1 LQSGK
6 SEEESLGYVH
16 SEKTYVAK
24 QQNRTAQRLETN
36 KDERERERE
45 RERELEKK
53 RGPKT
58 GGKLEAKG
66 RNTNY
71 YLRQQTGEEAGTDAD
86 S

>member
-1 LQSGK
+1 VQTTKQNG
-6 SEEESLGYVH
+6 
-16 SEKTYVAK
+16 AK
-24 QQNRTAQRLETN
+24 ARDKQR
-36 KDERERERE
+36 RERERE
-45 RERELEKK
+45 REREKK

-58 GGKLEAKG
+58 GGKLEVKG